1 MKYEVLVNE
10 LQWHNV
16 VYRVEAEDE
25 EEARD
30 LIINGDGDI
39 ISSDFDYIDQ
49 RDFNDFKIVE
59 E

>member
-16 VYRVEAEDE
+16 VYRVEAENE

-30 LIINGDGDI
+30 LIISGDGDI
-39 ISSDFDYIDQ
+39 ISSDFDCVDQ

>member
-16 VYRVEAEDE
+16 VYRVEAENE
-25 EEARD
+25 EEA
-30 LIINGDGDI
+30 
-39 ISSDFDYIDQ
+39 

>member
-16 VYRVEAEDE
+16 IYRVEAENE

-30 LIINGDGDI
+30 LIMNGDGDI
-39 ISSDFDYIDQ
+39 ISSNFDCIDQ
-49 RDFNDFKIVE
+49 QDFNNFNIVE

>member
-16 VYRVEAEDE
+16 VYRVEAENE

-30 LIINGDGDI
+30 LIMSEMEI
-39 ISSDFDYIDQ
+39 
-49 RDFNDFKIVE
+49 
-59 E
+59 